1 MCLLI
6 EVRLNLQG
14 KVSLVTKNAL
24 HQLHLLIFALA
35 VMHIVYSVL
44 TMALGRAKV
53 MFISHF
59 KVNLSFK
66 WNLIIQMTSGCLIFS
81 FRIYR

>member
-1 MCLLI
+1 MTVI
-6 EVRLNLQG
+6 VDSDETNLQG

-53 MFISHF
+53 MFISHM
-59 KVNLSFK
+59 LSHYK
-66 WNLIIQMTSGCLIFS
+66 LYM
-81 FRIYR
+81 